1 MKLISVVATVSLLVL
16 ISACEKKAETPPQ
29 ALEKAS
35 AEVKKPVAEVTELK
49 IEDTKTGDG
58 AVAEAGKRV
67 TVHYT
72 GWLTNGTKFDS
83 SKDHG
88 QPFTFQLGTG
98 QVIKGWDQG
107 V

>member
-29 ALEKAS
+29 VLEKAS

-67 TVHYT
+67 TVQAVQVVTVQGNQIKETRHY
-72 GWLTNGTKFDS
+72 FDM
-83 SKDHG
+83 
-88 QPFTFQLGTG
+88 LGMLQQIG
-98 QVIKGWDQG
+98 AAAR
-107 V
+107 